1 MEPGALSSTSTSCSA
16 LERPAAQL
24 TVPDVYD
31 IAALLG
37 HDFERVIDRFGCES
51 LVGLV
56 HKVVRVLELLEVLVS
71 RGGGA
76 GQDAEELRRE
86 LERLRQERSD
96 RLRQERKQQQVSRT
110 APNGTGLSWACR
122 VTLTASSTQ

>member
-1 MEPGALSSTSTSCSA
+1 MQESAGYSHQRTANMEPGALTPSSSSV

-37 HDFERVIDRFGCES
+37 YDFERVIDRFGCES

-56 HKVVRVLELLEVLVS
+56 HKVVRVLELLEALVS
-71 RGGGA
+71 RGGG

-96 RLRQERKQQQVSRT
+96 RLRQERKQQQVSRSEL
-110 APNGTGLSWACR
+110 G
-122 VTLTASSTQ
+122 

>member
-1 MEPGALSSTSTSCSA
+1 MEPGAFSSCSA

-56 HKVVRVLELLEVLVS
+56 HKVVRVLELLEALVS
-71 RGGGA
+71 RGGDN
-76 GQDAEELRRE
+76 DAEDLRQE
-86 LERLRQERSD
+86 LERLRQERND
-96 RLRQERKQQQVSRT
+96 RLRLERKQQQVS
-110 APNGTGLSWACR
+110 
-122 VTLTASSTQ
+122 

>member
-1 MEPGALSSTSTSCSA
+1 MLRSQRASTHQRTAPMEPGASSSAAA

-37 HDFERVIDRFGCES
+37 HEFERVIDRFGCEF

-56 HKVVRVLELLEVLVS
+56 HKVVRVLELLEALVS
-71 RGGGA
+71 RGGSGG

-96 RLRQERKQQQVSRT
+96 RLRQEKKQQQVSRT
-110 APNGTGLSWACR
+110 ESGSPGHPD
-122 VTLTASSTQ
+122 